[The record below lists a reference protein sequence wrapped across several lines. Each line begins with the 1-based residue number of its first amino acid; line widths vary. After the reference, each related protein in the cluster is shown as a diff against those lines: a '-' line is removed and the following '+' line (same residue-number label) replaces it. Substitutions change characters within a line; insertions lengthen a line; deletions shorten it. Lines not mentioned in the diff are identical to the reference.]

1 MDKQRKCEFDVLAV
15 SFVVAYVQDFIRWWS
30 WRKFWSRRLTRDKR
44 QKELQ
49 KMPSWNWK
57 LQVSGCQVKKVVD
70 HMIKHLLTDLCQ
82 KHLSWSLI
90 ENMGSNVLQLKVDC
104 AFSLHLCR
112 HLHRKF
118 HWCFGDASGS
128 GITGPCIWCAKQGC
142 CHPSGTRCRGAWC
155 VLHPAEVVGDI
166 RLLDTEPGVKVL
178 ISLTLLDSFVL
189 QF

>member
-1 MDKQRKCEFDVLAV
+1 MNKQPKREFDVLAA

-30 WRKFWSRRLTRDKR
+30 WRTFWGRRLTRDKR
-44 QKELQ
+44 QKEPQ

-57 LQVSGCQVKKVVD
+57 LQVSGYQVKKVVD
-70 HMIKHLLTDLCQ
+70 HVINIFLQISVRSICQ
-82 KHLSWSLI
+82 
-90 ENMGSNVLQLKVDC
+90 GSNILQLKVNC
-104 AFSLHLCR
+104 TFSLHLCR

-118 HWCFGDASGS
+118 HWCFRDASGS

-142 CHPSGTRCRGAWC
+142 CHPSGTRCRGDRS
-155 VLHPAEVVGDI
+155 VLHSTEVVGDN

>member
-1 MDKQRKCEFDVLAV
+1 
-15 SFVVAYVQDFIRWWS
+15 
-30 WRKFWSRRLTRDKR
+30 
-44 QKELQ
+44 
-49 KMPSWNWK
+49 
-57 LQVSGCQVKKVVD
+57 VKKVVD